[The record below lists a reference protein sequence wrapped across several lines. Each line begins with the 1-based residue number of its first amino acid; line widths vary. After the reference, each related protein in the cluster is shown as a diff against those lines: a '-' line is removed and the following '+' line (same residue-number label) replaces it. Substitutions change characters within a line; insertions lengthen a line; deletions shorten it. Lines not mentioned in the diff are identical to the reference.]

1 MAANVESMF
10 YAREELQSLFCLK
23 INVEY
28 KKFKEEQLSLSIE
41 SIYENA
47 YQIHTF
53 MCMYEN
59 LLEMSQKFSED
70 VLVSLITYPELLAYL
85 YERWLKVED
94 SLDEELT
101 NYMRDEIYE
110 IHGDLFIKEGRLIA

>member
-1 MAANVESMF
+1 MK
-10 YAREELQSLFCLK
+10 EELQSLLCLK

-28 KKFKEEQLSLSIE
+28 KKFKEEQLSLSVE
-41 SIYENA
+41 NIYVNA
-47 YQIHTF
+47 YQIHSF
-53 MCMYEN
+53 MCIYEN
-59 LLEMSQKFSED
+59 LLEMCQNLSED

-85 YERWLKVED
+85 YERWLKIED
-94 SLDEELT
+94 SSDEELT